1 MIQKRHLQ
9 FPALFLALAL
19 LLCGCSG
26 GDNTASLPLGDGESA
41 GISSVSITKEA
52 DSSQEESGEESL
64 PAGSSLPEESVVPAP
79 APASDGGPSSASES
93 APESTPEEVPEN
105 SAEASALESAPEPA
119 SGEALESSAEASKE
133 IVDPYQTAPVPEG
146 KPEPVEPQ
154 EASVD
159 KTAALSCIFS
169 IRCDAILDNLD
180 RFDPDKLSVLP
191 ADGVIFAE
199 TTLDF
204 YEGESA
210 FDVLL
215 RVTKDNK
222 IHMEFNMTPM
232 YNSAYVEGINNIYEF
247 DCGDLSGWMFKV
259 NGWFPNYGCS
269 RYQLSDGDVVEWVYT
284 CDLGRDVGQ
293 EVDGSAG

>member
-1 MIQKRHLQ
+1 MTKKTPLL
-9 FPALFLALAL
+9 FSGLFLALAL
-19 LLCGCSG
+19 CLWGCGG
-26 GDNTASLPLGDGESA
+26 NAVSLPPESA
-41 GISSVSITKEA
+41 GALPAESSAPIEPSA
-52 DSSQEESGEESL
+52 SESL
-64 PAGSSLPEESVVPAP
+64 PESALEEAPENSGEASAP
-79 APASDGGPSSASES
+79 IEPSASES
-93 APESTPEEVPEN
+93 APGPAPEEAPEG
-105 SAEASALESAPEPA
+105 SKEASAPMEPSVPESAPGPA
-119 SGEALESSAEASKE
+119 SEEAPENPGETAKEAK
-133 IVDPYQTAPVPEG
+133 DRYQTVPVPES

-154 EASVD
+154 ETSVD
-159 KTAALSCIFS
+159 ETAALSCTFS

-180 RFDPDKLSVLP
+180 RFEPDKLSVLP

-232 YNSAYVEGINNIYEF
+232 YNSASIEGINNIYEF